1 MKATLKNLRYSPQKT
16 RLVTNLVKGKSVS
29 EALVILS
36 HLPKKASLP
45 VKKLIESAVANAKNL
60 SGVSKDSLT
69 VKDIRV
75 EKGLVLRRTMPRARG
90 SAFIIR
96 RRNAHIFVELGS
108 APIKTIKTASDKK
121 EEGQKKKLRASSS
134 ILQA

>member
-134 ILQA
+134 ILQT